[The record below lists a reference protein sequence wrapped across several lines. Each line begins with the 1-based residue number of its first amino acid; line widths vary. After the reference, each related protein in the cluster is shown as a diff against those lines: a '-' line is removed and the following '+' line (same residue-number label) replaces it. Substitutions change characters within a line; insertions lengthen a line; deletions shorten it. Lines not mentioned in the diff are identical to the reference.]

1 MGKTGYF
8 LQVSRK
14 QNPSFGG
21 DRSRQNR
28 RKGILERLSAKTGFQ
43 RKIGL

>member
-21 DRSRQNR
+21 IGRD
-28 RKGILERLSAKTGFQ
+28 
-43 RKIGL
+43 KIGGREF

>member
-21 DRSRQNR
+21 
-28 RKGILERLSAKTGFQ
+28 GIGRD
-43 RKIGL
+43 KIGGREF